1 MRSFLKGK
9 ANEARRALAERQ
21 DAKEVARR
29 ARWRERVIEGD
40 VPVAQACE
48 EAVPP
53 PVAFLAFDAWKAAF
67 EPPLGARA
75 GVDSHIERAGDAVL
89 RRALDMVAD
98 ALAAAAVA
106 GALEAAARALHT
118 AGRGTDG
125 DLAGAINAL
134 MGLVCAF
141 HFGGRPGDKVK
152 GETAARGAYL
162 RELAASTLVA
172 RLDGLAAAGAG
183 NDVLADA
190 LVARL
195 DDASD
200 DATEALRALPVATL
214 AKSAL
219 GEAATAAGGQAAT
232 DAVDVLLQA
241 ARAYLA
247 GAGKA
252 LTRRLGAAVR
262 AVLAAYDDDAG
273 GEGAETDAEKRAAR
287 AATLLAACEAQ
298 HEAAYSTARA
308 VSGAVTGFL
317 GHLAKGGGDRGGG
330 GEEEE

>member
-1 MRSFLKGK
+1 
-9 ANEARRALAERQ
+9 
-21 DAKEVARR
+21 
-29 ARWRERVIEGD
+29 
-40 VPVAQACE
+40 
-48 EAVPP
+48 
-53 PVAFLAFDAWKAAF
+53 
-67 EPPLGARA
+67 
-75 GVDSHIERAGDAVL
+75 
-89 RRALDMVAD
+89 MVAD

-141 HFGGRPGDKVK
+141 RFGGRPGDKAK

-162 RELAASTLVA
+162 RELAASALVA

-252 LTRRLGAAVR
+252 LMRRLGAAVR

-287 AATLLAACEAQ
+287 AAALLAACEAQ
-298 HEAAYSTARA
+298 HETAYSTARA